1 MWRDRID
8 LAVTFLEKGFAFQ
21 LARIYL
27 PSQLELERLAQ
38 NRLLVILIERKDVR
52 GGRDQTP

>member
-1 MWRDRID
+1 